1 MKIRLELGS
10 ILFLCLRFLLTN
22 LNGQSTN
29 QAVFQQNFLKAQN
42 GDPVAQE
49 SVASAYYKGC
59 VVKKDYVEAVK
70 WYRMSAEHGWA
81 MAQYYLGLC
90 YADGKGLPQ
99 DYEQAVHWYRKAAEQ
114 GFSDAEESLGACYA
128 NGKAVIDVQDA
139 VEVYKWVKIAEEKG
153 FAGAAK
159 TVAVISALLS
169 PEELREADRRYQELV
184 SRKNWLYDRV
194 RKIIVYNANGTFQ
207 VNRFSPEIKHPG
219 RPIAQDLEKARVVF
233 DVQEFKFPAAQAEV
247 CQPCF

>member
-70 WYRMSAEHGWA
+70 WYRKAADQNEAKAQSILGACYYNGEGVEKDYAE
-81 MAQYYLGLC
+81 
-90 YADGKGLPQ
+90 
-99 DYEQAVHWYRKAAEQ
+99 AVKWYRKAADQ
-114 GFSDAEESLGACYA
+114 TYIPQ
-128 NGKAVIDVQDA
+128 V
-139 VEVYKWVKIAEEKG
+139 VEG
-153 FAGAAK
+153 
-159 TVAVISALLS
+159 
-169 PEELREADRRYQELV
+169 
-184 SRKNWLYDRV
+184 
-194 RKIIVYNANGTFQ
+194 
-207 VNRFSPEIKHPG
+207 
-219 RPIAQDLEKARVVF
+219 
-233 DVQEFKFPAAQAEV
+233 
-247 CQPCF
+247 